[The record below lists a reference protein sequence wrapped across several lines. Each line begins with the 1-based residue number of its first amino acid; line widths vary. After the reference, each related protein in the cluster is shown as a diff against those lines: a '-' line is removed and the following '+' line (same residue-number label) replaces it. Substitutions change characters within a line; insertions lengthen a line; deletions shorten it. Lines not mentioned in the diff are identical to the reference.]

1 MVAVAAAAVA
11 LVRGKVVEVVAAAV
25 ALIRGKVVEVVAAAV
40 ALIRGKV
47 VESKQNSHILNT
59 SQIRTSLCSTNFQ

>member
-25 ALIRGKVVEVVAAAV
+25 ALIRGKVVE
-40 ALIRGKV
+40 
-47 VESKQNSHILNT
+47 SKQNSHILNT
-59 SQIRTSLCSTNFQ
+59 SQVSE